1 MAARSV
7 VDRETVNDVCKNLNK
22 YINWRDRGASIV
34 STAYIM
40 ALDED
45 VIRNIMVALLEESD
59 LEVPAGHVVE
69 DLRAYRQIVAVWRA
83 VCDRDVDVLQMLD
96 AEVQRRRTNRTN
108 EGVYGPAAARQDW
121 LARGPEGRTPL
132 SRDADGPV
140 GPVGPDRLDGLD
152 GLDRTDTRHQ
162 RRRPPARFT
171 SELDSSHALE
181 RMRGLLCEI

>member
-83 VCDRDVDVLQMLD
+83 VCERDVDVLEMLD

-140 GPVGPDRLDGLD
+140 GPVGPVGPPGLD
-152 GLDRTDTRHQ
+152 RLDRTDGEMLSQMR
-162 RRRPPARFT
+162 
-171 SELDSSHALE
+171 SHLF
-181 RMRGLLCEI
+181 GPFY